1 MMKTKLFYLLVFL
14 HEALFG
20 QIVPD
25 DISRMKNKM
34 ESMTNY
40 SCDIQYKLYSRTIA
54 SPPIEVKS
62 GFLLHNN
69 QNSLFEIGELIT
81 INTSKYLIKVDTI
94 QKIISVANANR
105 QQQND
110 FDLNKYLEGNF
121 DIEYEGAYNTN
132 KVYRYK
138 PQQLSTLQYLNI
150 YIDTATFL
158 LNKIVLFYNLPNV
171 ESSNG
176 VSFSSP
182 VIEITYSNYVQNRV
196 TESMVDEENYL
207 HFKEDEITPSGRYS
221 NYQIYKLF

>member
-1 MMKTKLFYLLVFL
+1 M
-14 HEALFG
+14 
-20 QIVPD
+20 
-25 DISRMKNKM
+25 
-34 ESMTNY
+34 
-40 SCDIQYKLYSRTIA
+40 
-54 SPPIEVKS
+54 
-62 GFLLHNN
+62 
-69 QNSLFEIGELIT
+69 
-81 INTSKYLIKVDTI
+81 
-94 QKIISVANANR
+94 
-105 QQQND
+105 
-110 FDLNKYLEGNF
+110 
-121 DIEYEGAYNTN
+121 
-132 KVYRYK
+132 
-138 PQQLSTLQYLNI
+138 NI